1 MEEHI
6 NASDLVCD
14 EPFDW
19 EDDDLFNQFLIESSI
34 TLTGKKS
41 TARRRY
47 DLLMDERRLKKLLD
61 DVLK

>member
-1 MEEHI
+1 MVENI
-6 NASDLVCD
+6 NSDDLICD

-19 EDDDLFNQFLIESSI
+19 DDDELFNQYIIESSI
-34 TLTGKKS
+34 VLTGRKT